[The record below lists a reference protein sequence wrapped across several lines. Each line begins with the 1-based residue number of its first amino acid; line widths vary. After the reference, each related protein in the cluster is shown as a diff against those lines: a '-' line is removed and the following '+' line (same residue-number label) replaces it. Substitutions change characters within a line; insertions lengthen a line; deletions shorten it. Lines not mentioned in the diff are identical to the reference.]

1 MKQKIISIFILILLS
16 SCSSIA
22 PAPTATALPAS
33 TNTHLP
39 TKPPTSAPTQTA
51 TPTESLTASYQKIE
65 AEYIATLSPEQKAL
79 YEQYNSKDRTAEGLT
94 RRFLDGD
101 LSTYLAYVDMNKDSK
116 DYGEVTSVWN
126 PEQQK
131 PNPALL
137 IENNLFIN
145 ENSASEII
153 WNPDMDRD
161 KAKQIMADYM
171 KYVRLKL
178 VAEASGIDLSNTL
191 EGALTNEKAQKLLT
205 EGHIVTLHD
214 ASASY
219 KSNGIDVKYSVPSQL
234 IEVASDT
241 SIVFKIVS
249 TTDANMILSTGYDKD
264 NGKIIQDGVSFIQ
277 SANGSLNINF
287 YHTGN
292 ENLLGYSEYKDLVFV
307 RRLAFS
313 FDAFVTRSSRPLR
326 GAGNVGDI
334 DAVTARTIFDPY
346 LTIKEPLILFR

>member
-1 MKQKIISIFILILLS
+1 M
-16 SCSSIA
+16 
-22 PAPTATALPAS
+22 
-33 TNTHLP
+33 
-39 TKPPTSAPTQTA
+39 
-51 TPTESLTASYQKIE
+51 
-65 AEYIATLSPEQKAL
+65 
-79 YEQYNSKDRTAEGLT
+79 
-94 RRFLDGD
+94 
-101 LSTYLAYVDMNKDSK
+101 
-116 DYGEVTSVWN
+116 
-126 PEQQK
+126 
-131 PNPALL
+131 
-137 IENNLFIN
+137 
-145 ENSASEII
+145 
-153 WNPDMDRD
+153 
-161 KAKQIMADYM
+161 
-171 KYVRLKL
+171 
-178 VAEASGIDLSNTL
+178 
-191 EGALTNEKAQKLLT
+191 
-205 EGHIVTLHD
+205 
-214 ASASY
+214 
-219 KSNGIDVKYSVPSQL
+219 PSQL